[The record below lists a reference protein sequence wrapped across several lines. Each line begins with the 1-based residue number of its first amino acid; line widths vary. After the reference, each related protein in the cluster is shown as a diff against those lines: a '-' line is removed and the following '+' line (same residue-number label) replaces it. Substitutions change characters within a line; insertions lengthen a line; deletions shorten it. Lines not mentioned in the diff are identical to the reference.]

1 MKLNK
6 IDLFNLSTVLIGCGL
21 LFFSFQF
28 YSDSAQC
35 LQYQVVWDE
44 CRNRVLISV
53 AVLLFCLTLN
63 LYNLDRIFKEYNK
76 KENTEN
82 K

>member
-44 CRNRVLISV
+44 CRNRVLIS
-53 AVLLFCLTLN
+53 AIILLVCLILN
-63 LYNLDRIFKEYNK
+63 SANLNRIVKEYIY
-76 KENTEN
+76 KESAEN

>member
-6 IDLFNLSTVLIGCGL
+6 IDLFNLSTVLIGLGI
-21 LFFSFQF
+21 LFFLFQF

>member
-6 IDLFNLSTVLIGCGL
+6 IDLFNLSTVLIGFGL
-21 LFFSFQF
+21 LFFSYQF

-44 CRNRVLISV
+44 CGNRVLISI

-63 LYNLDRIFKEYNK
+63 IFNWDRIANEY
-76 KENTEN
+76 EYI
-82 K
+82 

>member
-6 IDLFNLSTVLIGCGL
+6 IDIFNLSTVLIGFGL
-21 LFFSFQF
+21 LFFSFQL

-35 LQYQVVWDE
+35 LQYRVIWDE
-44 CRNRVLISV
+44 CRNRVLISIV
-53 AVLLFCLTLN
+53 NLLLWLTLN

>member
-6 IDLFNLSTVLIGCGL
+6 IDIFNLSTVLIGFGL

-44 CRNRVLISV
+44 CRNRVLNSIIN
-53 AVLLFCLTLN
+53 LLICLTLN
-63 LYNLDRIFKEYNK
+63 IFNWDRIAKEYKK

-82 K
+82 E